1 MTKARDLAALASE
14 ATSVA
19 TTQEVQDVVIDDVM
33 DAK

>member
-14 ATSVA
+14 ATDVA
-19 TTQEVQDVVIDDVM
+19 TNQEVQDVVVDEVM